1 MEFVVTAANAVPL
14 DLEFFFLEEDE
25 NGGILNFVSIDG
37 EVFACHDPAC
47 RPPTSGGTGGS
58 SPKVG
63 RVATRVARNDLD
75 HARTGLRLSDL
86 SPDNVEAQVNRLIEK
101 GVIPK
106 GSSTQDAVDIIKGN
120 IRGVYDKLTPDE
132 IAAWRQWYPAANK
145 LGADAAK
152 EYGTSHSGANGV
164 IAALSPGTDWNV
176 NVAMARSLMKTLKAD
191 TPLDAAAADRA
202 NALLQESWA
211 RKAAAF
217 DKKNSKAAGDLAD
230 LQVKRGAATDP
241 AEIKKLDKQIAA
253 KERIVGQGRPEQP
266 PLDRFKAGDKPSDFE
281 DGQIVG
287 YLARALDPNPTVRN
301 IKANPDRTYDD
312 SELVMTK
319 GKDPRPVKGAWQS
332 YENIGKAV
340 DIFRDPSVETISAS
354 LGGAHKVR
362 NFFNNIEDPDHPA
375 GDITIDTHAYGIG
388 MNNPVSVNHP
398 LIAAGGGSIASSPGH
413 AADGTT
419 GTYSVFAE
427 AYNQVAKE
435 VGLLPRELQSV
446 TWEKWRQ
453 LHPRESRGRGGEE

>member
-1 MEFVVTAANAVPL
+1 VEFVVTAGSTVPL
-14 DLEFFFLEEDE
+14 DLEFFWLDEDE
-25 NGGILNFVSIDG
+25 EGGVLNFISVDG
-37 EVFACHDPAC
+37 EVFACYDASC

-58 SPKVG
+58 SPKIG
-63 RVATRVARNDLD
+63 RVATRIAREGLD
-75 HARTGLRLSDL
+75 HSRTGLRLADL
-86 SPDNVEAQVNRLIEK
+86 SPDNVKAQIDRLIEK

-106 GSSTQDAVDIIKGN
+106 GSSTQDAIDIIKGN
-120 IRGVYDKLTPDE
+120 IRGVYNNLTPDE

-145 LGADAAK
+145 LGKDAAE

-164 IAALSPGTDWNV
+164 IAALSPGTDWNI
-176 NVAMARSLMKTLKAD
+176 NVAMARSLMKTLKND
-191 TPLDAAAADRA
+191 TALDGPAAERA

-217 DKKNSKAAGDLAD
+217 DKKNAKAAGDLAD
-230 LQVKRGAATDP
+230 LQAKRGMSTDP
-241 AEIKKLDKQIAA
+241 TEMKKLDKQIAA
-253 KERIVGQGRPEQP
+253 KAKIVGQGRPEQP
-266 PLDRFKAGDKPSDFE
+266 PLDRFKAGDKPSDFA
-281 DGQIVG
+281 DGQTVG
-287 YLARALDPNPTVRN
+287 YLARALDPNPVVRM
-301 IKANPDRTYDD
+301 IKAMPDRSYDD
-312 SELVMTK
+312 SDLVMTR
-319 GKDPRPVKGAWQS
+319 GKDSRPVKGAWQS

-362 NFFNNIEDPDHPA
+362 NFFNNIEDPDNPA

-427 AYNQVAKE
+427 AYIQVADE

-453 LHPRESRGRGGEE
+453 MHPRESR